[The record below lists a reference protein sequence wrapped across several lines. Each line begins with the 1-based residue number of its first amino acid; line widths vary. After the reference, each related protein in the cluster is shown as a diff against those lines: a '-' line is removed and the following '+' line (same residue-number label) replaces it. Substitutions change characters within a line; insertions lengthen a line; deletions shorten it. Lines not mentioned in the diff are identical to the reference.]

1 MPRCAAFGHEPET
14 AIAHGAFGG
23 REGIRCAVGAAVRR
37 AVTRKITTH
46 PSPAFV
52 TLRLVTT
59 VSPHSILSSPLGTSG
74 PWRPQFSVSGARSWR
89 DRSGGVMIVTE
100 IACRAPASRP
110 NCQRARAEARSAED

>member
-37 AVTRKITTH
+37 AVTRKTTTH

-59 VSPHSILSSPLGTSG
+59 VSPHSILSLEHLGPLEAAIFCFRSPL
-74 PWRPQFSVSGARSWR
+74 VARSFRWR
-89 DRSGGVMIVTE
+89 DDCYGNCMSCTS
-100 IACRAPASRP
+100 SRP
-110 NCQRARAEARSAED
+110 NQLSTGSSGGALR